1 MNSLD
6 PQPSADGRRRR
17 SQLSRERI
25 VTAMMALV
33 EEGRLN
39 PSAEE
44 VAERAEVGLRSVFR
58 HFNDMDGLYAEMALK
73 LAHVY
78 QSALAPFESPDW
90 QGQLA
95 EAIERR
101 VAVYE
106 RLLPFKRAADAH
118 RHESVVLQDNYAA
131 TSQLSRVRLRD
142 LLPPAL
148 KDDPEALE
156 TLDFLLSIDSW
167 QRLRTEQKLPVAQA
181 RRIVETLVATLAGR
195 AA

>member
-6 PQPSADGRRRR
+6 PQPSTDGRRRR

-44 VAERAEVGLRSVFR
+44 VAERAQVGLRSVFR

-118 RHESVVLQDNYAA
+118 RHESAVLQDNYAA
-131 TSQLSRVRLRD
+131 TSRLSRARLRD

-167 QRLRTEQKLPVAQA
+167 QRLRTEQKLAVEQA

-195 AA
+195 AV